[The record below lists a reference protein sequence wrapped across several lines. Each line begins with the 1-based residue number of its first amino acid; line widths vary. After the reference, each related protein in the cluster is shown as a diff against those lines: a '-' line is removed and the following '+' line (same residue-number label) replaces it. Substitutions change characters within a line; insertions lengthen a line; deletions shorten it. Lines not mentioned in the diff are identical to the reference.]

1 MTQRKYE
8 LSVFITSKTNK
19 ISNFL
24 LFCTLK
30 KIDYSSNNFI
40 LSITFNLLL
49 ARFWLFCVSHLC
61 WTACFSLLLEN
72 TFYLHLFMYVSLR
85 SYSISILSCYPTI
98 KMLLFFV
105 SKNFHIILKSDR
117 STLQNSFY
125 SELSCYHNLASY
137 FYEIDKGHSS

>member
-1 MTQRKYE
+1 MYMTQRKYE

-61 WTACFSLLLEN
+61 WTACFSYCLK
-72 TFYLHLFMYVSLR
+72 
-85 SYSISILSCYPTI
+85 ILSICIFSCMYHCFHI
-98 KMLLFFV
+98 QFLFFHV
-105 SKNFHIILKSDR
+105 IQPSKCYYFLCRKIFILFWKVIEVHYRIHFIQS
-117 STLQNSFY
+117 
-125 SELSCYHNLASY
+125 
-137 FYEIDKGHSS
+137 

>member
-24 LFCTLK
+24 LFYTLK

-49 ARFWLFCVSHLC
+49 ARF
-61 WTACFSLLLEN
+61 
-72 TFYLHLFMYVSLR
+72 
-85 SYSISILSCYPTI
+85 
-98 KMLLFFV
+98 
-105 SKNFHIILKSDR
+105 
-117 STLQNSFY
+117 
-125 SELSCYHNLASY
+125 
-137 FYEIDKGHSS
+137 